1 MNEQLND
8 AWVLVERIAVTYGV
22 DVLAGITILVV
33 GWIAAGWVR
42 RLTRRAALKAPH
54 IDEMLAGFL
63 ASIVKYT
70 VIAFTV
76 IAVLAQFGIQTTS
89 FIAILGAAGL
99 AIGLALQGA
108 LSNVAAGVMLLLF
121 RPFKVGD
128 FVEGGGVAGTV
139 DNVTLFTTEMH
150 TPDNVHLVVPNTQLW
165 NTAIKNYS
173 HHETRRVDFV
183 FGIAYEDNIDRAME
197 IINGKISADERILKD
212 PESLIVV
219 GELADSSVNLIVRV
233 WVTSADYWAVKFDL
247 TKAVKE
253 ALDSGGISIP
263 YPQRTVH
270 VTGQAQAIA
279 AE

>member
-1 MNEQLND
+1 MNEQLSD
-8 AWVLVERIAVTYGV
+8 AWVLAERMVVTYGV
-22 DVLAGITILVV
+22 DVIAGIAILIV
-33 GWIAAGWVR
+33 GWIVAGWAR
-42 RLTRRAALKAPH
+42 RLTRRAALKAPRV
-54 IDEMLAGFL
+54 DEMLANFL
-63 ASIVKYT
+63 ASIVRYT

-89 FIAILGAAGL
+89 FIAVLGMAGL

-128 FVEGGGVAGTV
+128 FVEGGGVAGTI
-139 DNVTLFTTEMH
+139 DAVTLFTTEMH
-150 TPDNVHLVVPNTQLW
+150 TTDNVHVVVPNTQLW
-165 NTAIKNYS
+165 NTPIKNYS
-173 HHETRRVDFV
+173 YHATRRVDYV
-183 FGIAYEDNIDRAME
+183 FGIAYEDNINRAME
-197 IINGKISADERILKD
+197 IINGKIGEEARILKD
-212 PESLIVV
+212 PESMIVV

-233 WVTSADYWAVKFDL
+233 WVASADYWGVKFDL

-263 YPQRTVH
+263 YPQRTLHMV
-270 VTGQAQAIA
+270 GQSQAAA